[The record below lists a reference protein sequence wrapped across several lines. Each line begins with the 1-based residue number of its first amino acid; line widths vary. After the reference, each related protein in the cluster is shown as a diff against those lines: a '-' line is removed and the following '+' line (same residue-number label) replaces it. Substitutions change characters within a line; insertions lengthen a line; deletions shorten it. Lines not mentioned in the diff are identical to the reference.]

1 MSLIKKAKRNVVNT
15 YVLPIGNSYIDLLP
29 DNVLT
34 YIYGF
39 KHQLEFID
47 SINLVSRLKVALDSE
62 MVDTRIPIRKLLQKA
77 TDKKQVY
84 IDVLPFD
91 NTSFDDKEN
100 NKDKLVKIGLNTNKI
115 QLHKGLCGF
124 CQLEIKFA
132 EKVNILIIDILYIL
146 YVLGLTRR
154 IDKTLVDILS
164 DNSSK
169 SSVISFKLT

>member
-1 MSLIKKAKRNVVNT
+1 MSLISTAKTNT
-15 YVLPIGNSYIDLLP
+15 SVLPMGKSYIDLLP
-29 DNVLT
+29 DEVLT

-62 MVDTRIPIRKLLQKA
+62 IVDTRIPIKKLLQKA

-91 NTSFDDKEN
+91 NTSFDDQED
-100 NKDKLVKIGLNTNKI
+100 NKDKLLKIGFNPKKI
-115 QLHKGLCGF
+115 QLHKGLYCF

-132 EKVNILIIDILYIL
+132 EKVDILVVDILFIL
-146 YVLGLTRR
+146 YVLGLTKR

-164 DNSSK
+164 DNGSK

>member
-1 MSLIKKAKRNVVNT
+1 MSLIKQAKRNVVNT
-15 YVLPIGNSYIDLLP
+15 SVLPRGNSYIDLLP

-62 MVDTRIPIRKLLQKA
+62 IVDTRIPIRKLLQKA

-100 NKDKLVKIGLNTNKI
+100 NKD
-115 QLHKGLCGF
+115 
-124 CQLEIKFA
+124 
-132 EKVNILIIDILYIL
+132 
-146 YVLGLTRR
+146 
-154 IDKTLVDILS
+154 
-164 DNSSK
+164 
-169 SSVISFKLT
+169 

>member
-1 MSLIKKAKRNVVNT
+1 MSLIKQAKRNMVNT

-62 MVDTRIPIRKLLQKA
+62 IVDTRIPIRKLLQKA

-84 IDVLPFD
+84 INVIPFD

-100 NKDKLVKIGLNTNKI
+100 NKDKLVKNGLNTNKI
-115 QLHKGLCGF
+115 QLHKGLFCF

-132 EKVNILIIDILYIL
+132 EKVNILIIDIL
-146 YVLGLTRR
+146 
-154 IDKTLVDILS
+154 
-164 DNSSK
+164 
-169 SSVISFKLT
+169 

>member
-1 MSLIKKAKRNVVNT
+1 MPRIKQAKRNVVNT
-15 YVLPIGNSYIDLLP
+15 SVLPIGNSYIDLLP

-47 SINLVSRLKVALDSE
+47 SISLVSRLKVALDSE
-62 MVDTRIPIRKLLQKA
+62 MVDTRISIRKLLQKA

-100 NKDKLVKIGLNTNKI
+100 NKDKFVKMGFNTNKI
-115 QLHKGLCGF
+115 QLHKCLFCF

-164 DNSSK
+164 DNSSR
-169 SSVISFKLT
+169 SSVI